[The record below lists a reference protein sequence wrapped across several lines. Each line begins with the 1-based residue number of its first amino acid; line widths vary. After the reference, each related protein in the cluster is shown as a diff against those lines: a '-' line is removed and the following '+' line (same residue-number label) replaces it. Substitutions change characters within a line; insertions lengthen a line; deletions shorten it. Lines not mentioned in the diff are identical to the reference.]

1 MNSHDEA
8 CARQIVAHSGL
19 QRLELT
25 PSHVLFR
32 AAKLMRQEADTLERI
47 AAKNEKMKCDC
58 VDSGFV
64 KVEKNGALVETV
76 FSFCPKCGS
85 RL

>member
-8 CARQIVAHSGL
+8 WARQIATHSGL

-25 PSHVLFR
+25 PSRVLFR

-47 AAKNEKMKCDC
+47 AARNEKIKCNC
-58 VDSGFV
+58 VDGGFV
-64 KVEKNGALVETV
+64 KAEKNGALVETV